1 MNRKYNHVRHENGEI
16 TSTVGN
22 WEVTYPSTCNGRLSG
37 LGFVA
42 SLGYGGSDFVHFD
55 GYNQPYGTLLLTK
68 KTAARLATMA
78 KDYESET
85 K

>member
-1 MNRKYNHVRHENGEI
+1 MARKYNHVRHENGEI

-22 WEVTYPSTCNGRLSG
+22 WEVTYPSTCNGKLHR

-42 SLGYGGSDFVHFD
+42 SLGYGGSDFVFFD
-55 GYNQPYGTLLLTK
+55 RHNQPYGTPLLTK